1 MEKDTKFPKSKFLNQ
16 ASFFNSTAP
25 DSLIPINLH
34 DKDMLPPNY
43 HKGALRCSS
52 SDSSVI
58 LFDSIL
64 PISCDIT
71 TPLPHIK
78 STESMYG
85 RKFKK
90 ILKIHSKPF

>member
-1 MEKDTKFPKSKFLNQ
+1 MEKDTKVPKSKFLNQ

-25 DSLIPINLH
+25 DSLIPINLR

-43 HKGALRCSS
+43 HKGALGCS

-58 LFDSIL
+58 LFGSIL
-64 PISCDIT
+64 PISCDVT

-78 STESMYG
+78 SRESMYR
-85 RKFKK
+85 RKFLK
-90 ILKIHSKPF
+90 ILKIHSKSF